1 MLRKLLVVGIVGAIG
16 FAGVQATAFARAAA
30 DKQQSQQGPEQD
42 ALRRLATQP
51 RDLTAQLDL
60 IRIYLD
66 TNRLAEAEL
75 LLTRALNQVR
85 EQRIIAQQAAMAP
98 AVNGAQPAGSVP
110 GRVRVGG
117 GIQEPKLIRKVPP
130 VYPAEAL
137 AARVEGIVIIEAV
150 IDVTGAVK
158 EMKVLR
164 AQPLLEAAAVD
175 AVRQWQFTPTLL
187 NGVPVEVIMT
197 LTVNFTLG

>member
-1 MLRKLLVVGIVGAIG
+1 MLRKLLIVGIVGAIG
-16 FAGVQATAFARAAA
+16 FAGVQASVVAKASA
-30 DKQQSQQGPEQD
+30 DQQQSQQGPEQD

-75 LLTRALNQVR
+75 LLTRALSQVR
-85 EQRIIAQQAAMAP
+85 EQRAAAP
-98 AVNGAQPAGSVP
+98 QVPGAPGVAS

-130 VYPAEAL
+130 VYPPDAL
-137 AARVEGIVIIEAV
+137 AARIEGIVIIEAV
-150 IDVTGAVK
+150 IDVNGAVK
-158 EMKVLR
+158 ELKVLR
-164 AQPLLEAAAVD
+164 SQPLLETAAVD
-175 AVRQWQFTPTLL
+175 AVRQWLFTPTLL